1 MEGIVIGVEE
11 ILIVAFDSL
20 RLVDIVG
27 VVMFVGVVIE
37 DVKLVRDEVDV
48 ELLELV
54 VVFLDWVFGE
64 FVENSWIL

>member
-1 MEGIVIGVEE
+1 MIGVEE

-54 VVFLDWVFGE
+54 VVFLD
-64 FVENSWIL
+64 

>member
-1 MEGIVIGVEE
+1 MEGIEIGVEE

-54 VVFLDWVFGE
+54 VVFLD
-64 FVENSWIL
+64 